1 MLGTLINAAMIV
13 AGSFLGLLLG
23 PRLPEGMKKALMM
36 GMGLCTLVIGI
47 QDAIGTSSV
56 ILVIA
61 AVVIGSA
68 AGSLLKLE
76 ERLNRL
82 GGRLQRAASKNAGSL
97 GEGFVNASL
106 IFCVGAMAVT
116 GSLQSGLKGD
126 HSTLIAKGILDGV
139 MSVILAG
146 TMGPGVMLSAL
157 AVLVYQGT
165 ISLLAGALES
175 LLSDARVVTEMTAV
189 GGVLIMGI
197 GFNLLGRDG
206 EHRIPVGDMLP
217 AVFCPLFLTLIM

>member
-1 MLGTLINAAMIV
+1 MLGTLINAALII
-13 AGSFLGLLLG
+13 AGSLLGLLIG
-23 PRLPEGMKKALMM
+23 PRLPENTKRALMG

-47 QDAIGTSSV
+47 TDALETGSV

-61 AVVIGSA
+61 SVVIGA
-68 AGSLLKLE
+68 VCGSLLRLE
-76 ERLNRL
+76 YRL
-82 GGRLQRAASKNAGSL
+82 GRLGDRLRLKTAGKGASP
-97 GEGFVNASL
+97 GEAFVNASL

-139 MSVILAG
+139 MSIVLAG

-157 AVLVYQGT
+157 AVLVYQGA
-165 ISLLAGALES
+165 ISLLAGALQG
-175 LLSDARVVTEMTAV
+175 LLSDPRVITEMTAV

-197 GFNLLGRDG
+197 GLNLLGRDDA
-206 EHRIPVGDMLP
+206 HRIPVGDMLP

>member
-1 MLGTLINAAMIV
+1 MLGPLINAAMIV
-13 AGSFLGLLLG
+13 LGSVLGLMIG
-23 PRLPEGMKKALMM
+23 PRLPENTKKALMM

-47 QDAIGTSSV
+47 QDAVGTASV

-61 AVVIGSA
+61 SVVIGA
-68 AGSLLKLE
+68 ICGTLLRLE
-76 ERLNRL
+76 DRLARL
-82 GGRLQRAASKNAGSL
+82 GERLQRGASKRAGSV
-97 GEGFVNASL
+97 GEGFVSASL

-146 TMGPGVMLSAL
+146 TMGSGVMLSAL
-157 AVLVYQGT
+157 AVLLYQGA
-165 ISLLAGALES
+165 IALMAGLLEG
-175 LLSDARVVTEMTAV
+175 LLSDPRVITEITAV

-197 GFNLLGRDG
+197 GVNLLGRDA